1 MISMATLDHSVL
13 VREYKTKYN
22 DAKKVLEEI
31 SSHISKPKSQG
42 IQDLLSQITEL
53 LNRIQTLATP
63 RQLEVEVAR
72 SIARDYETIA
82 KRWQELETYVQEQIT
97 YDDYLSASD
106 EDRAK
111 HAAQIL
117 KIIRG
122 QKLEALNT
130 AGAMYGVAVE
140 WRKAANCF
148 NTVAQTQRHEEAALA
163 PFYAMVREYR
173 CYEELDDL
181 TQVLEIGRALYRV
194 LNSKTDEVSDEEK
207 QVLKEATTFFRKTA
221 MRAITH
227 RQENLDLFV
236 PLGAVF
242 LWCEAE
248 ALMLAA
254 EKDDK
259 TALAR
264 FKSLAEFFEEMGN
277 EERKRPTPSIE
288 RIVSSFIKGSIAY
301 LRITEDLRG
310 FSIEEATQN
319 SQRLQKLVVDFM
331 LNLLERVGYREVR
344 VVGDAEK
351 AAKGLIKQMQLVE
364 RGYQG
369 ADVFLKLAQ
378 QVGDLLVQVQQR
390 ENQTITDLLMMY
402 RWLCEG
408 VGLGLRFLSI
418 KLLSEIYRVGVYG
431 EILEVGPKEELR
443 QRAIKLIEVQ
453 NDEALFGI
461 FIDAEIKF
469 NDFIDLFKNLELH
482 WIAALGKL
490 GLGRL
495 RQNIAVLEFQMV
507 PEELIE
513 QRVPTTETPV
523 PQIELPFWGAAPSKD
538 FVEAAEL
545 FNQAFRSRRHGE
557 EQVARPSL
565 LNSIPYRD
573 ADYLRRRAA
582 QSRWLAGLAYFDEGY
597 TGQGIQ
603 ELTLAKSAYELLGRY
618 HEAIMCFEVLASQL
632 VAPISASTQKEIRPT
647 VERLKDV
654 LEICDELVGLY
665 PLHYTPSAAAER
677 ILDRIQFLIDR
688 VGLENWT
695 LSVFLRALEYVR
707 ESLRILPE
715 EEKSKRS
722 LEFLQFL
729 HYELSAFLD
738 GEFAIGIYPNFEP
751 ETTVYFETETPIKL
765 AVLNISNKTYG
776 QLKLRP
782 VGVLPHL
789 TPNPARPWESSR
801 DESTVSMKF
810 FYVGTDDNAHKL
822 KEQPIHIKPADA
834 FGPPRIPTI
843 QIQNTPTDRELAPD
857 DVTSDSR
864 ALTEGEQPWLGVMW
878 SGDYQGIKLGNLPG
892 ATEEPSDENESLL
905 SLHEL
910 TTEAFFT
917 VFTKS
922 AREGN
927 ILPGNIF
934 PVTFGVYNDSSPEPI
949 AQQTVYIK
957 IASRPKILK
966 AETEWATEI
975 KDRWEEK
982 FSIVYEEGAHLP
994 RYVPRFAP
1002 ESEIKEYVNPEYLMP
1017 SITMGVKGVE
1027 LTKSLKKVPNRFTL
1041 HYRGE
1046 KIRRLAQHFEV
1057 QSSISLEVPMTGA
1070 LGEYEF
1076 LRIRIPSRS
1085 MSEEELTVPRLRNG
1099 VNFQELFFGTV
1110 FIGDSAYDGEYF
1122 VYRLWTCFEPG
1133 ERSPAPGASYRQGW
1147 TNHRLDIFLDPTTW
1161 EPKLLVT
1168 DYYVQ
1173 TGTNQGEWV
1182 EALYSFKGVSS
1193 TLFGIRRITAD
1204 LHREAP
1210 PNYYPKELGSEILRV
1225 VSPFKIPSAHPLQI
1239 TGFELGQRLGS
1250 IELIRVSWAR
1260 DKKDGAVTNKPLRTH
1275 LFRDYWSQRY
1285 EHGLYREDWRGKT
1298 NENFYEMRT
1307 LDRMGGKSKYVSK
1320 YGQRLIPHEV
1330 AIIPRDGDRCDL
1342 SIKPPGKEDSLTIRN
1357 VINPR
1362 SIEPWTRPHISFS
1375 RRFNFIAKYF
1385 GKPPQI
1391 HTASLYFYSTR
1402 RELNPYYKGTLKG
1415 KDQWVHFP
1423 EEKYWNGKT
1432 WIPFPDHLKEEL
1444 HPESLSHGIN
1454 SWLEADAYWVFRYV
1468 YYWPFEITLPLPHED
1483 WERADIWVNA
1493 RTGNIEWITS
1503 DYHWRELWYEN
1514 VAKISGINPI
1524 IDFLFNWNTPEPLT
1538 VKDGARTHESIVP
1551 YFGEGKQIGEFADQL
1566 PWMFARYRHST
1577 EHLHQL
1583 HASFWGRHKV
1593 KIIYGI
1599 LFLVILLLL
1608 FLFTPLRFLLPF

>member
-1 MISMATLDHSVL
+1 MATLDHSVL

-22 DAKKVLEEI
+22 AAKKELEEI
-31 SSHISKPKSQG
+31 SSHIAKAKSQG
-42 IQDLLSQITEL
+42 IQDLLLQISEL
-53 LNRIQTLATP
+53 FNRIQTLATP

-82 KRWQELETYVQEQIT
+82 KRWHELEIYVQEHIA

-106 EDRAK
+106 EERAE
-111 HAAQIL
+111 HATQIM
-117 KIIRG
+117 KIIRS

-130 AGAMYGVAVE
+130 AGAIYGVAVE
-140 WRKAANCF
+140 WKKAATCF
-148 NTVAQTQRHEEAALA
+148 NTVAQTQKSEESALA

-173 CYEELDDL
+173 CYEELDDFEH
-181 TQVLEIGRALYRV
+181 VLDLGRALYRV
-194 LNSKTDEVSDEEK
+194 LNSKIDDVSDEEK
-207 QVLKEATTFFRKTA
+207 QILKDATRFFRKTA
-221 MRAITH
+221 MHAITH
-227 RQENLDLFV
+227 RQENLDLYV
-236 PLGAVF
+236 PLGAIF

-248 ALMLAA
+248 ALSLAA
-254 EKDDK
+254 ERGDNI
-259 TALAR
+259 ALSR

-277 EERKRPTPSIE
+277 EELKRPTPSIE
-288 RIVSSFIKGSIAY
+288 RIVSSYIEGSIAY
-301 LRITEDLRG
+301 LRITENLRG
-310 FSIEEATQN
+310 FTSEKANQN
-319 SQRLQKLVVDFM
+319 SQRLQKQVIDFM
-331 LNLLERVGYREVR
+331 LNLLEKVGHREVR
-344 VVGDAEK
+344 VVGDSEK
-351 AAKGLIKQMQLVE
+351 AAKGLIAQLQLVE
-364 RGYQG
+364 RGYHG
-369 ADVFLKLAQ
+369 ADVFLDLAQ
-378 QVGDLLVQVQQR
+378 HVGELLVQFQQR
-390 ENQTITDLLMMY
+390 ENLTITDLLMVY

-408 VGLGLRFLSI
+408 IGLGLRVLSI
-418 KLLSEIYRVGVYG
+418 KLLSEIYRVGVYD
-431 EILEVGPKEELR
+431 EILEIGPKEELR
-443 QRAIKLIEVQ
+443 QRAHKLIGVQ
-453 NDEALFGI
+453 DDESLFGI
-461 FIDAEIKF
+461 FIDIEIKF
-469 NDFIDLFKNLELH
+469 DDFVDLFKNLELH

-490 GLGRL
+490 GQGRL
-495 RQNIAVLEFQMV
+495 RQNLAVLEFHMV

-513 QRVPTTETPV
+513 QRVPSTETPV
-523 PQIELPFWGAAPSKD
+523 PQVELPFWGAAPSKD

-545 FNQAFRSRRHGE
+545 FHQAFRSRRHGE
-557 EQVARPSL
+557 QQAEKQVL

-573 ADYLRRRAA
+573 PDYLRRRAA

-597 TGQGIQ
+597 TEQGIQ
-603 ELTLAKSAYELLGRY
+603 ELILAKSAYELLGRY

-632 VAPISASTQKEIRPT
+632 VAPISTSTQKEIRPT
-647 VERLKDV
+647 MERLKDV

-665 PLHYTPSAAAER
+665 PLHYSPLEAAER
-677 ILDRIQFLIDR
+677 MLDRVQFLIDR

-707 ESLRILPE
+707 VSLRILPI
-715 EEKSKRS
+715 EEKSKRAI
-722 LEFLQFL
+722 EFLQFL
-729 HYELSAFLD
+729 HYELSDFLD
-738 GEFAIGIYPNFEP
+738 GEFAIGVYPNFEP
-751 ETTVYFETETPIKL
+751 EVTVYFETETPIKL
-765 AVLNISNKTYG
+765 AVLNISNKTHS

-789 TPNPARPWESSR
+789 SPNPAHAWQSSR
-801 DESTVSMKF
+801 DPSTVSMNF
-810 FYVGTDDNAHKL
+810 FYVGADDNAINL
-822 KEQPIHIKPADA
+822 EKEPIHTKPADG
-834 FGPPRIPTI
+834 FGPQRTPAI
-843 QIQNTPTDRELAPD
+843 QIQPNTPPDSGLPSHEAP
-857 DVTSDSR
+857 SDSSG
-864 ALTEGEQPWLGVMW
+864 LTGGEQPWLGVMW
-878 SGDYQGIKLGNLPG
+878 SGDYQGMALGTLQG
-892 ATEEPSDENESLL
+892 ATEEPSEETESLL

-927 ILPGNIF
+927 ILPGHIF
-934 PVTFGVYNDSSPEPI
+934 PITFGIYDDTSPEPL
-949 AQQTVYIK
+949 AMQTIYIK
-957 IASRPKILK
+957 ITSRPKILK
-966 AETEWATEI
+966 AETDWATEI

-982 FSIVYEEGAHLP
+982 FSIIYEEGAHLP
-994 RYVPRFAP
+994 RYTPRFAP
-1002 ESEIKEYVNPEYLMP
+1002 ESEEKEYVNPQYLMP
-1017 SITMGVKGVE
+1017 SITLGVKAIE
-1027 LTKSLKKVPNRFTL
+1027 LTKSLRKVPNRFTL

-1057 QSSISLEVPMTGA
+1057 KSSISLEVPITGA

-1076 LRIRIPSRS
+1076 LKIRMPSRS
-1085 MSEEELTVPRLRNG
+1085 MSEEELKIPRLRNG
-1099 VNFQELFFGTV
+1099 VNFQELFFGTM
-1110 FIGDSAYDGEYF
+1110 FIGDSKYDGEYF
-1122 VYRLWTCFEPG
+1122 IYRLWTCFEPG

-1173 TGTNQGEWV
+1173 LGANHGEWV

-1210 PNYYPKELGSEILRV
+1210 PSYFHKELGSEILRV
-1225 VSPFKIPSAHPLQI
+1225 VSPFKIRSAHPLQI

-1260 DKKDGAVTNKPLRTH
+1260 DKRDGAVTNKPLRTH

-1285 EHGLYREDWRGKT
+1285 EHGLYREDWRGKA
-1298 NENFYEMRT
+1298 NENSYEMRT

-1330 AIIPRDGDRCDL
+1330 TIIPREEDRCDL
-1342 SIKPPGKEDSLTIRN
+1342 SIKPPGTEDLITIRN

-1402 RELNPYYKGTLKG
+1402 REINPYYKGILKG

-1423 EEKYWNGKT
+1423 EPSYWNGKT
-1432 WIPFPDHLKEEL
+1432 WIPFPSHVKEEL
-1444 HPESLSHGIN
+1444 YPENLSHGIN

-1514 VAKISGINPI
+1514 AAKTSGINPI

-1538 VKDGARTHESIVP
+1538 VKDGAHTHESIVP
-1551 YFGEGKQIGEFADQL
+1551 YFGESKQIGEFADQL

-1583 HASFWGRHKV
+1583 HASFWGHHKV